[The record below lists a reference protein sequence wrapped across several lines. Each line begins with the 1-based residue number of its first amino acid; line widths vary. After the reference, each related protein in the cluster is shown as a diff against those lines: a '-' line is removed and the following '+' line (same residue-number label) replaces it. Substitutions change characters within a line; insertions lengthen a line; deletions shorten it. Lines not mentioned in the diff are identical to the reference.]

1 MAKSSAPCTGT
12 SQQLSSA
19 FSSLQ
24 EKPVAPRYHSK
35 AAGEQITMGIYKYI
49 AIYVHIY
56 NLYRVQNHHSTSYLV
71 SISHLIAAGS
81 SG

>member
-1 MAKSSAPCTGT
+1 MAKSAAPCRGHLNTPAKP
-12 SQQLSSA
+12 SPASSK
-19 FSSLQ
+19 
-24 EKPVAPRYHSK
+24 ETVAPHYHSK
-35 AAGEQITMGIYKYI
+35 AAGEQITMGIYTHI

-56 NLYRVQNHHSTSYLV
+56 NLYRAQNHHSTSYLV